1 MRVRERVISICREE
15 GKPFRRLYLYSLF
28 LYLPLIVLRLTNSM
42 DGMWDQDDHV
52 TGAAELRIGRWFWPY
67 LDRLRLNISLDP
79 FPALVSLALF
89 TAGFLLALSA
99 LRLRRTW
106 ITCGAGL
113 IFLSSPA
120 VLCQLSYSYMSITF
134 AVGFLLAVLAVQV
147 LTGGEPSGTQQ
158 PADETAAEKEAAACD
173 MGTASRPVQQLLRN
187 PRIPASAVLIALMMG
202 CYQAFLG
209 VTCVLA
215 LFVFLLLL
223 KREREVRRAFS
234 FALQMLVSLV
244 LGAVLYEL
252 CLHACLAY
260 YGETLSDYNGADAI
274 TFSGVLGN
282 LPASLR
288 HTFVSFR
295 YYYGQSGS
303 RFHALQGQGWFP
315 VLYAVPAAGAVLL
328 LGQAVQSGGE
338 RDRSKGGRLRKGAE
352 TGEER
357 QGSRR
362 NGSLLRA
369 GLMVL
374 ALVLIPV
381 YANSFFLLAAS
392 SETQMQMTG
401 GMALSLP
408 LLLCLWE
415 EVLHGEMQTGE
426 TVGEESG
433 VFGSGSFPDRAGNP
447 TGAGRRGR
455 LLRGICAAGMAALLY
470 GAAAQAVTDE
480 YAMYAGRQVTATL
493 AGRVLDQLALAGT
506 DYTEQVVM
514 VYGQPAQS
522 PLFRH
527 TELYDRANCYA
538 QYGNW
543 AAGTEANRLC
553 WSNFF
558 GTQLRVNVNY
568 AQGDTLETIY
578 HSPEVAAMP
587 VYPAAGSTASVWGV
601 TVVKISE

>member
-1 MRVRERVISICREE
+1 MRIRQRVISICREE

-67 LDRLRLNISLDP
+67 LDRLRLNLSLDP
-79 FPALVSLALF
+79 FPAMVSLALF

-99 LRLRRTW
+99 LRLRRSW

-113 IFLSSPA
+113 LFLSSPA

-134 AVGFLLAVLAVQV
+134 AVGFLLAVLAVRV

-158 PADETAAEKEAAACD
+158 EANETAAETEAAAPD
-173 MGTASRPVQQLLRN
+173 RSTASHSARRLLRN
-187 PRIPASAVLIALMMG
+187 PRILLSAVFIALMMG

-209 VTCVLA
+209 TACVLA

-223 KREREVRRAFS
+223 KRERELRRAFS

-244 LGAVLYEL
+244 LGAILYEL

-274 TFSGVLGN
+274 TFSGVLRN

-288 HTFVSFR
+288 HTYVSFR

-303 RFHALQGQGWFP
+303 RFHALQGQSWFP
-315 VLYAVPAAGAVLL
+315 VLYAVPAVGAVLL
-328 LGQAVQSGGE
+328 LVQAVRNGGE
-338 RDRSKGGRLRKGAE
+338 QDRSKDGRLRKEADAE
-352 TGEER
+352 EGR
-357 QGSRR
+357 QGIGR
-362 NGSLLRA
+362 NGSLLHA

-401 GMALSLP
+401 GMAVSLP

-415 EVLHGEMQTGE
+415 EVLHGKM
-426 TVGEESG
+426 
-433 VFGSGSFPDRAGNP
+433 PGNQIKQI
-447 TGAGRRGR
+447 GAGRRGR

-480 YAMYAGRQVTATL
+480 YAMYAGRQVTTTL
-493 AGRVLDQLALAGT
+493 AGRVLDQLALTGT
-506 DYTEQVVM
+506 DYTEQVVL

-527 TELYDRANCYA
+527 TELYDRANSCA

>member
-1 MRVRERVISICREE
+1 MRVRESVISICREE

-113 IFLSSPA
+113 LFLSSPA

-134 AVGFLLAVLAVQV
+134 AVGFLLAVLAVRV
-147 LTGGEPSGTQQ
+147 LTGDEDAASG
-158 PADETAAEKEAAACD
+158 
-173 MGTASRPVQQLLRN
+173 PVQHLLRN
-187 PRIPASAVLIALMMG
+187 PRIPASAVFIALMMG

-234 FALQMLVSLV
+234 FALQVLVSLV

-288 HTFVSFR
+288 HTYVSFR

-328 LGQAVQSGGE
+328 LGQTVQSGGE
-338 RDRSKGGRLRKGAE
+338 QNRSKDGRLRKGAE
-352 TGEER
+352 AGEDR

-401 GMALSLP
+401 GMAFSLP

-415 EVLHGEMQTGE
+415 EVLHGEMQMGE
-426 TVGEESG
+426 TSG

-447 TGAGRRGR
+447 IGAGRRGR
-455 LLRGICAAGMAALLY
+455 LLGGICAAGMAALLY

-527 TELYDRANCYA
+527 TELYDRANYYA

-601 TVVKISE
+601 TVVKVSE

>member
-15 GKPFRRLYLYSLF
+15 GTAFRQLYLYSLF
-28 LYLPLIVLRLTNSM
+28 LYLPLIVLRLTNCM

-52 TGAAELRIGRWFWPY
+52 AGVAELRIGRWFWPY
-67 LDRLRLNISLDP
+67 LDRLRLNLSLDP
-79 FPALVSLALF
+79 FPALVSLAMF
-89 TAGFLLALSA
+89 TAGFLIVLSA

-113 IFLSSPA
+113 LFLSSPA

-134 AVGFLLAVLAVQV
+134 AAGFLLAVLAVWV
-147 LTGGEPSGTQQ
+147 LTEGASLLRKGTGK
-158 PADETAAEKEAAACD
+158 AR
-173 MGTASRPVQQLLRN
+173 GILRN
-187 PRIPASAVLIALMMG
+187 PWILVSAVLIALMMG

-209 VTCVLA
+209 VACVLA

-223 KREREVRRAFS
+223 ARERTLQRAFS
-234 FALQMLVSLV
+234 FALQMLASLI

-252 CLHACLAY
+252 CLHACLSY

-282 LPASLR
+282 LPSSLR
-288 HTFVSFR
+288 HTYTSFR

-303 RFHALQGQGWFP
+303 RFHALQGQRWFP
-315 VLYAVPAAGAVLL
+315 ALYAVPAAGAVLFMR
-328 LGQAVQSGGE
+328 QAVCRE
-338 RDRSKGGRLRKGAE
+338 KGCQKRGSFAPGSRLRLA
-352 TGEER
+352 
-357 QGSRR
+357 
-362 NGSLLRA
+362 
-369 GLMVL
+369 LMVL
-374 ALVLIPV
+374 ALALIPV

-415 EVLHGEMQTGE
+415 EVLHGDVQG
-426 TVGEESG
+426 
-433 VFGSGSFPDRAGNP
+433 
-447 TGAGRRGR
+447 GRL

-480 YAMYAGRQVTATL
+480 YAMYVGRQATTTL
-493 AGRVLDQLALAGT
+493 AGNVLDQLALAGT

-527 TELYDRANCYA
+527 TELYDRANYYA

-553 WSNFF
+553 WSNFY

-587 VYPAAGSTASVWGV
+587 VYPAAGSTTNVWGV